1 MTEYNKLKN
10 LNNKL
15 PMTELTTHVLLA
27 DDDKD
32 DREDFIEAFKSL
44 KMQTELQ
51 VVKNGA
57 ELMTYLNDPSLRL
70 PHLLFLDLNM
80 PKKSGRE
87 CLIEIKKIE
96 RLKNLT
102 VAIYS
107 TSSSEKD
114 IEDTFMNG
122 ANVYIKKPAHL
133 TVLKKVISQILT
145 INWQYQT
152 SGLNRDNFL
161 LQL

>member
-1 MTEYNKLKN
+1 MKN
-10 LNNKL
+10 E
-15 PMTELTTHVLLA
+15 TVHILLA

-32 DREDFIEAFKSL
+32 DRNDFIEAFESL
-44 KMQTELQ
+44 KIITK
-51 VVKNGA
+51 VHTVKNGI
-57 ELMTYLNDPSLRL
+57 ELMTYLTDQSVKL

-80 PKKSGRE
+80 PKKSGLE
-87 CLIEIKKIE
+87 CLIEIKQIN

-102 VAIYS
+102 IVIYS

-114 IEDTFMNG
+114 MEDTFIHG

-133 TVLKKVISQILT
+133 TMLKKTLLHVLT
-145 INWQYQT
+145 INWQYHT

-161 LQL
+161 LHL

>member
-1 MTEYNKLKN
+1 MIKN
-10 LNNKL
+10 
-15 PMTELTTHVLLA
+15 EIIRILLA

-32 DREDFIEAFKSL
+32 DRTDFIEAFETL
-44 KMQTELQ
+44 KIATTVET
-51 VVKNGA
+51 VKNGI
-57 ELMTYLNDPSLRL
+57 ELMKYLNEPSATL

-80 PKKSGRE
+80 PKKSGLE
-87 CLIEIKKIE
+87 CLIEIKKNE

-102 VAIYS
+102 VVIYS

-114 IEDTFMNG
+114 MEDTFLNG

-133 TVLKKVISQILT
+133 TMLKKTLQHVLT
-145 INWQYQT
+145 INWQYYT

-161 LQL
+161 LHL